1 MRRFFQSRPSAAG
14 PGVSTA
20 VMEGVAAEEQK
31 AAAEEPGIEAELIRY
46 LPRFSRMSKQ
56 LKQTSEQI
64 ESSVVEVCGSFYGI
78 AERAKETVA
87 RTAGFLVQEGDQ
99 QTGKRSFEE
108 LIENCGGT
116 LVRILN
122 ATEEA
127 SQLSRRAIERIQQ
140 MDASSQKISAALAK
154 LEQIAKGNKMLALNA
169 RIEAAH
175 AGEQG
180 VGFAVVAGEVLSQAE
195 KSQVVADQ
203 VYGLIADLRS
213 LAGSALVDLQQ
224 MNDQDHKRL
233 DQSKQEVDASLKEL
247 QAAHGEMKKMLTG
260 MSEDG
265 ALLANDIGAAVR
277 GLQFQDRTSQRI
289 AHVIE
294 DLDALHAKLTDR
306 FGVVSDDASAAEEEI
321 SAYTMYEEREV
332 AGIQGAES
340 AQGDVELF

>member
-1 MRRFFQSRPSAAG
+1 MRLFFQRKSREAG
-14 PGVSTA
+14 PSVSTG
-20 VMEGVAAEEQK
+20 VMERVAAEEQR
-31 AAAEEPGIEAELIRY
+31 AAVEEPGIEAELIRY
-46 LPRFSRMSKQ
+46 MPHFSRMSKQ
-56 LKQTSEQI
+56 LKQTSQQI

-87 RTAGFLVQEGDQ
+87 RTAGFLGQEGGQ
-99 QTGKRSFEE
+99 QAGKRSFEE

-122 ATEEA
+122 ATEE
-127 SQLSRRAIERIQQ
+127 SGQISRRAIERIQQ
-140 MDASSQKISAALAK
+140 MDAASQKISSSLAQ

-195 KSQVVADQ
+195 RSQQVADQ

-233 DQSKQEVDASLKEL
+233 DQSKHEVDASLQEL

-294 DLDALHAKLTDR
+294 DLDALHGKLADR
-306 FGVVSDDASAAEEEI
+306 FGTVSDGVNAVEEEF
-321 SAYTMYEEREV
+321 SAYTMHEEREV